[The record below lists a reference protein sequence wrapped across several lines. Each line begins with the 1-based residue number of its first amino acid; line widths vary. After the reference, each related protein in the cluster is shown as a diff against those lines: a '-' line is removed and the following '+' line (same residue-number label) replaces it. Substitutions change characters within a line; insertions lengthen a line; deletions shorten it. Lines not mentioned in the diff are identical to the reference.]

1 MKRTYGVFYQSVI
14 ITASS
19 HYVITPQIAN
29 ECEFLPAER
38 ERRKLVSAAKLKKKI
53 NKFYNNHQRKDCIKY

>member
-38 ERRKLVSAAKLKKKI
+38 EKKKLVSTAK
-53 NKFYNNHQRKDCIKY
+53 

>member
-1 MKRTYGVFYQSVI
+1 MKRPYGVFYQSVI

-38 ERRKLVSAAKLKKKI
+38 ERENWLVQPSKKK
-53 NKFYNNHQRKDCIKY
+53 KKLQ

>member
-38 ERRKLVSAAKLKKKI
+38 ERRKLVSAAKLKKK
-53 NKFYNNHQRKDCIKY
+53 N

>member
-1 MKRTYGVFYQSVI
+1 MKRTYGVSYQSVI

-19 HYVITPQIAN
+19 HCVITPQIAN

-38 ERRKLVSAAKLKKKI
+38 ERSELVSAAK
-53 NKFYNNHQRKDCIKY
+53 